1 MKLVSGIITAT
12 ATYMVVG
19 AGLVLG
25 IKAAQTVYENG
36 LGDKI
41 AEGSKKLFNRK

>member
-1 MKLVSGIITAT
+1 MNFVKNTIAIVFTYTII
-12 ATYMVVG
+12 G

-25 IKAAQTVYENG
+25 TKAAQTVYENG

-41 AEGSKKLFNRK
+41 ANGSKKLFQRK